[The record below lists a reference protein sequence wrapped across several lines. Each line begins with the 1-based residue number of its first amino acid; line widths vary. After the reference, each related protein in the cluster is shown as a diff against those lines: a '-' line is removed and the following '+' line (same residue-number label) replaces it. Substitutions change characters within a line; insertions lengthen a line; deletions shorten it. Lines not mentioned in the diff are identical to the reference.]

1 MAKRKMRKQK
11 VCIYMYIYIY
21 IYIYNPINELN
32 LLMNHTSELTTHA
45 THELTLLNLLTISH

>member
-11 VCIYMYIYIY
+11 VCIYMYIY